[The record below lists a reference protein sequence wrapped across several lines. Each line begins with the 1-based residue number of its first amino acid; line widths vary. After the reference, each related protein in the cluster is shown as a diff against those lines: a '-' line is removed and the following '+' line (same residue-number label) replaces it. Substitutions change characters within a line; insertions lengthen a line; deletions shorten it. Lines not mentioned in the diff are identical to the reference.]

1 MHNHPQSKVEAF
13 RNFHMQSINMK
24 LTLSL
29 VIALTMTVVA
39 YHPAHAQARI
49 PLVGNHPPQ
58 LDRFA
63 SAGLA
68 DPARP
73 LTMALTLKLRNP
85 AALDQL
91 LAAQQDPGSPNY
103 HQWLT
108 PDEFAARFGPAA
120 ADLQTAENWLA
131 TQGFTVTSADLA
143 RRTIAFTGTVAQAS
157 QAFDVAILSLAGGDR
172 YGNADDPELPPQIAG
187 MVESL
192 RGLDNLSA
200 AIPLAR
206 RSELRPAKTAASNAP
221 PALQLAENTD
231 NTPVAATVV
240 PSQPAP
246 DYYVKGLGGNFFGPT
261 DFQTFYDEAPLLKS
275 GLKGAGPAGCIGII
289 GDSDYL
295 PRAIGAFDARFH
307 LPPAAI
313 KKYLANN
320 KSPGINNDELETLLD
335 LEWAHAAAPGSPLRY
350 YLGNNTLAGGGANGL
365 LDAISAAV
373 TDNACPVISISYS
386 FCGSSPNFYSS
397 ILDTIFKQAA
407 AQGQTTFVAAG
418 DFGAAAIVPNGS
430 GCTVGSV
437 RGVNEMA
444 ADPHVTAV
452 GGVGFY
458 PIYDS
463 KGADVGNVP
472 EHVWND
478 YPRGGAS
485 GGGQSAIFAKP
496 SYQTAGTPADGTRD
510 LPDVSLIASPYNP
523 GALTIMD
530 ASCVGTSQQCDGR
543 HGLAIVVIGGTSLA
557 TPTWAGIARLIAQAA
572 GDRLGSFNP
581 TLYSLAATGQSQVG
595 LRDIVTGNNSF
606 NGVPGFDAGPGFDLA
621 SGWGTVDAAVF
632 VAAYASTLPGPA
644 TLKAGPPK
652 LAFNNVLVGR
662 TSFPRFVTILNPR
675 TQKSWAIIG
684 AVTAGGAFTAM
695 QNCAGT
701 MIPPGGSCRFA
712 VRFTPAASGPA
723 APVTLQITDNAG
735 NSPQTVALIGS
746 GRF

>member
-1 MHNHPQSKVEAF
+1 
-13 RNFHMQSINMK
+13 MK

-29 VIALTMTVVA
+29 AIAFIMVVVA
-39 YHPAHAQARI
+39 YRPAYAQARV

-85 AALDQL
+85 ATLDQL
-91 LAAQQDPGSPNY
+91 LAEQQDPSSPNY

-108 PDEFAARFGPAA
+108 PDEFATRFGPAA

-131 TQGFTVTSADLA
+131 AQGFTVTSADLA

-192 RGLDNLSA
+192 RGLDNLHA
-200 AIPLAR
+200 AIPLVR
-206 RSELRPAKTAASNAP
+206 RSELRPAKTAASSAT

-231 NTPVAATVV
+231 HTPVTATVV

-246 DYYVKGLGGNFFGPT
+246 DYYVKSLGGNFFGPA
-261 DFQTFYDEAPLLKS
+261 DFQTFYDETPLLKN
-275 GLKGAGPAGCIGII
+275 GLKGAGPAGCVGII

-295 PRAIGAFDARFH
+295 PSAIGSFNARFH

-313 KKYLANN
+313 KKYLADG

-365 LDAISAAV
+365 LDALSAAV

-386 FCGSSPNFYSS
+386 FCGDSTNFYSS
-397 ILDTIFKQAA
+397 TLDSMFSQAA
-407 AQGQTTFVAAG
+407 SQGQTVFVSAG

-430 GCTVGSV
+430 SCVAGTV

-452 GGVGFY
+452 GGTGFS
-458 PIYDS
+458 PTYDN
-463 KGADVGNVP
+463 KGNDIGNVP

-485 GGGQSAIFAKP
+485 GGGRSAIFSKP

-510 LPDVSLIASPYNP
+510 LPDVALIASPYNP
-523 GALTIMD
+523 GALTVID
-530 ASCVGTSQQCDGR
+530 ASCVGPRQQCDGR
-543 HGLAIVVIGGTSLA
+543 NGLATVVIGGTSLA

-581 TLYSLAATGQSQVG
+581 TLYSLAANGQSQVG
-595 LRDIVTGNNSF
+595 LRDVVIGNNNF
-606 NGVPGFDAGPGFDLA
+606 NNVIGFDAGPGFDLA

-632 VAAYASTLPGPA
+632 VPAYASTLPGPA
-644 TLKAGPPK
+644 TLKVGPPRI
-652 LAFNNVLVGR
+652 AFNNVLVGR
-662 TSFPRFVTILNPR
+662 TSFPRFVTIINPL

-684 AVTAGGAFTAM
+684 TVTAGGAFTAA
-695 QNCAGT
+695 QNCAGA
-701 MIPPGGSCRFA
+701 MIRPGGSCRFA
-712 VRFTPAASGPA
+712 VRFTPSTSGPA
-723 APVTLQITDNAG
+723 TPVTLQITDNAVD
-735 NSPQTVALIGS
+735 SPQTVSLTGN